1 MCFAELWQHTQ
12 ALYAEMQC
20 MSYQHVVA
28 IAYYGLLLSDTGT
41 MFVIFRVLVRII
53 EESNTEN
60 GNNHENGQIGNA

>member
-1 MCFAELWQHTQ
+1 MEIRCVCLTDRTSHKYRKIRFSMCFAELWQHTQ

-41 MFVIFRVLVRII
+41 MFVIF
-53 EESNTEN
+53 
-60 GNNHENGQIGNA
+60 